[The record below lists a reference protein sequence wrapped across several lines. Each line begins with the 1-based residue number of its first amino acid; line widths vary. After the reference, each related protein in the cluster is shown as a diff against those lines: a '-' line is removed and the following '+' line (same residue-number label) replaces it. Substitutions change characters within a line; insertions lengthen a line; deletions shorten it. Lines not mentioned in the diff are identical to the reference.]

1 MAEIITLYTDLVAL
15 PTEEEVSTD
24 IFAVLTAAGFPV
36 TTWQS
41 GSIGRGLVEVQK
53 KVLYSVI
60 RSAADIGAS
69 GFLSMAYG
77 DWLTILAQDH
87 FDEERKPATATVGSI
102 VMRNESGSVYT
113 KAAGV
118 IVLTAQQGAMA
129 YRNTSAVSIANGAS
143 ASVQF
148 QAETSGAAY
157 NLTGSSLFL
166 STPTSG
172 VALQTDSTQNWI
184 TTAGS
189 DTEDDEQ
196 LRARCRSKW
205 GSLVSTG
212 SADAYRY
219 AALSATSEINRVMS
233 VQASGAWTPGD
244 TMVTV
249 IVASPAGGATPAGLA
264 LVDAAVQKIRPLG
277 VKVETVSATPVGV
290 KFYGQ
295 VTCESAGSANYSP
308 EAISSRLSTLLSTW
322 PIGTSLSDSHVLS
335 TIVGDGVGL
344 VDADIS
350 VLGLTAMRKL
360 TSGSQIGVL
369 SSTSVFALV
378 CDISTVTL

>member
-1 MAEIITLYTDLVAL
+1 MAEITTLYTDLVGV
-15 PTEEEVSTD
+15 PTEEEVSAD

-36 TTWQS
+36 TAWQS

-53 KVLYSVI
+53 KILYGSI
-60 RSAADIGAS
+60 LAISNIGAS

-87 FDEERKPATATVGSI
+87 FDETRKPATATVGSI
-102 VMRNESGSVYT
+102 VMRNDSGSTYT

-118 IVLTAQQGAMA
+118 IVLTAMQGTMA

-172 VALQTDSTQNWI
+172 VALQTDGTQNWI

-196 LRARCRSKW
+196 LRARCRAKW
-205 GSLVSTG
+205 GSMACTG

-219 AALSATSEINRVMS
+219 AALSATPEINRAMS

-249 IVASPAGGATPAGLA
+249 IVASPAGGATAAGLA
-264 LVDAAVQKIRPLG
+264 LVDAAVQAIRPLG
-277 VKVETVSATPVGV
+277 VKVATVSASLMPV
-290 KFYGQ
+290 KISGQ
-295 VTCESAGSANYSP
+295 VTCESSGAAGYSS
-308 EAISSRLSTLLSTW
+308 EAIAGRLSTLFSTW
-322 PIGTSLSDSHVLS
+322 PIGTGISDSHVLS

-350 VLGLTAMRKL
+350 VLCSTADRRL
-360 TSGSQIGVL
+360 TSGSTIGVT
-369 SSTSVFALV
+369 SSTHVFAV
-378 CDISTVTL
+378 TVDISTVTT